1 MAISVLDTLELLVQD
16 RLRLVA
22 EIWES
27 IAETPEAIPLT
38 TETRQLLAER
48 PEAHR
53 RDPNDGSPWAEAK
66 NRLLSKRAD
75 G

>member
-1 MAISVLDTLELLVQD
+1 MAISVLDALELPVSD

-27 IAETPEAIPLT
+27 IAETPEAIQLT
-38 TETRQLLAER
+38 TETKELLAMR
-48 PEAHR
+48 LAAHR
-53 RDPNDGSPWAEAK
+53 NDGPAGVPWAEV
-66 NRLLSKRAD
+66 RKRILT